1 MSKKEVRQAAAELTE
16 RLCEKDFLDRSGLS
30 RKNVMMLMNK
40 DHWEEQFARIFP
52 IKKRISCRA
61 VYEICEEPLSLLG
74 HEPEEGWM
82 KFTYQYV
89 CHILYPDAE
98 FKKENAAFSAGA
110 EFYLAVLQF
119 VFGPRAGGAS
129 VQTDGGLLHFWMM
142 RKLQALSA
150 RQNTAVSRSFSHRN
164 TSMR

>member
-110 EFYLAVLQF
+110 EFW
-119 VFGPRAGGAS
+119 R
-129 VQTDGGLLHFWMM
+129 TLHFWVM

>member
-30 RKNVMMLMNK
+30 RKNVMILMNK
-40 DHWEEQFARIFP
+40 DHWEEQFAHIFP

-119 VFGPRAGGAS
+119 VFDRERRCFRS
-129 VQTDGGLLHFWMM
+129 NRWRTLHFWMM

-150 RQNTAVSRSFSHRN
+150 RQNTAVSRSFR
-164 TSMR
+164 TGIYL